1 MAISIT
7 NRVTAVLAMTGAV
20 LALIGNALAPR
31 INGDDVDVYRKV
43 ATSDR
48 YAVAAV
54 IVLVALILVIAA
66 FVGLSRTLGVGRL
79 RDLGE
84 YARLAAAVGGAV
96 ALVQGGIELYGYR
109 QQAKAFDG
117 ANAHN
122 VVSAFWATNAL
133 DHANSGMFAIW
144 TIVLLGLAP
153 LLLGAAQ
160 WKSASGARLGTA
172 AMIGGA
178 VCVVVGIGE
187 LLTADQSRYDIP
199 FAIGSVIVTIWLL
212 VTGVTMWRRPEHGEI
227 DIAQPRSA
235 TAEEM
240 TARAPR

>member
-1 MAISIT
+1 MAT
-7 NRVTAVLAMTGAV
+7 WTTTRVTAALAITGAG

-31 INGDDVDVYRKV
+31 INGDDVDVYRKI
-43 ATSDR
+43 ASSDR

-54 IVLVALILVIAA
+54 VVLIALIVVVAA
-66 FVGLSRTLGVGRL
+66 FVGLSRHLGVGDL
-79 RDLGE
+79 SDLGE
-84 YARLAAAVGGAV
+84 YARLAAIVGGAIAV
-96 ALVQGGIELYGYR
+96 VQAGLELYGYR

-133 DHANSGMFAIW
+133 DHANSALFATW

-160 WKSASGARLGTA
+160 WRFASAARLGTA

-178 VCVVVGIGE
+178 VCFIVGIGE
-187 LLTADQSRYDIP
+187 LLTADQSSYDIP
-199 FAIGSVIVTIWLL
+199 FAIGSVVVTLWLL
-212 VTGVTMWRRPEHGEI
+212 VTGVTLWRRTEPRQI
-227 DIAQPRSA
+227 DIAQPREA
-235 TAEEM
+235 IAGEVR
-240 TARAPR
+240 AQAPR